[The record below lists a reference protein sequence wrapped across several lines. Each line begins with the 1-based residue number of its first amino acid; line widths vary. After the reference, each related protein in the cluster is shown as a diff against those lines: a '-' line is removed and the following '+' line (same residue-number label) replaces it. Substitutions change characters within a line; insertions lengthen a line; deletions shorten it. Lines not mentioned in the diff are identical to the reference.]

1 MRLRRIAL
9 WFFGGCLLLLVAG
22 FCWLWFGNI
31 GVFKPQLE
39 QLVFEKTGRELVIDG
54 RFDVDLGRETVIIAE
69 GIRFENADWSEHRQM
84 FEVGYLEVRVDTFSL
99 FGAPLTIELVE
110 VDDVEIRL
118 EQPESGEPNWLMFPP
133 AEAAETETADDGSVL
148 DVIVGMIDADQVR
161 VVYES
166 PARTGPLDLRIASL
180 RQQHRDD
187 DFLELTLDGEL
198 NERTFDIRA
207 VTGT

>member
-69 GIRFENADWSEHRQM
+69 GIRFENAD
-84 FEVGYLEVRVDTFSL
+84 LL
-99 FGAPLTIELVE
+99 NA
-110 VDDVEIRL
+110 
-118 EQPESGEPNWLMFPP
+118 NNPP
-133 AEAAETETADDGSVL
+133 TE
-148 DVIVGMIDADQVR
+148 IVGIQF
-161 VVYES
+161 
-166 PARTGPLDLRIASL
+166 TG
-180 RQQHRDD
+180 
-187 DFLELTLDGEL
+187 
-198 NERTFDIRA
+198 
-207 VTGT
+207 GTMTAN